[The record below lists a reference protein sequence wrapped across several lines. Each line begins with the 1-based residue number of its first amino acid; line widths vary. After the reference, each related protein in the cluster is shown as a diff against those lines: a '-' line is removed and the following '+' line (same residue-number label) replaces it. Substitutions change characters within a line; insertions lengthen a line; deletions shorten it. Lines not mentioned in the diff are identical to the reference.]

1 MSMKRL
7 LLTALIAYAP
17 VASGADKDIQNLQ
30 RDVALLQMDM
40 QNFKRSQ
47 EDKLAAL
54 TALVQQTLDAAN
66 KASTASAVLDSSIR
80 QHLKEQEKS
89 VIAPVAGVSAK
100 VDQLTGEFQGLR
112 DFVADVSARLGKLQ
126 QQIVDLSNAVKVMQ
140 APALP
145 PPGASGPP
153 PMPAETLY
161 QNALRDRSGGKPQ
174 LALQQFTDYLKYYS
188 DTDLAPNAQYYIGEI
203 HFSQGDLD
211 VALKEFDLVLEKYA
225 DNNKTPDA
233 LYMKGLTL
241 VKMGK
246 RTQGAE
252 EFQELAKRFPATFLA
267 TKACS
272 QLKEMGLRC
281 PSASTAA
288 PPRRST
294 KK

>member
-1 MSMKRL
+1 MSIKRL
-7 LLTALIAYAP
+7 LLTALIVYAP
-17 VASGADKDIQNLQ
+17 LAPGADKDIQNLQ

-47 EDKLAAL
+47 EDKLTAL

-66 KASTASAVLDSSIR
+66 KANTAAAVLDNSIR

-89 VIAPVAGVSAK
+89 VIAPVAGVGAK
-100 VDQLTGEFQGLR
+100 VDQMTGDFQGLR
-112 DFVADVSARLGKLQ
+112 DSVADVSARLGKLQ

-140 APALP
+140 APATP
-145 PPGASGPP
+145 PPAASGAP

-161 QNALRDRSGGKPQ
+161 QNALRDRSGGKSE
-174 LALQQFTDYLKYYS
+174 LALQQFNDYLKYYG

-211 VALKEFDLVLEKYA
+211 FALKEFDLVLEKYP
-225 DNNKTPDA
+225 DNSKTPDA

-246 RTQGAE
+246 RTLGSQ
-252 EFQELAKRFPATFLA
+252 EFQELAKRFPANNLA

-281 PSASTAA
+281 PAASAAS
-288 PPRRST
+288 RRSS